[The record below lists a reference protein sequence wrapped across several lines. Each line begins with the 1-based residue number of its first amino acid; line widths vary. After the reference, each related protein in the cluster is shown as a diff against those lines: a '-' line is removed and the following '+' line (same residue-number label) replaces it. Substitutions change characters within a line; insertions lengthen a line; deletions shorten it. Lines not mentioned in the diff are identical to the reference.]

1 VITVLLVRHSSS
13 NTIIHTKYNHT
24 SG

>member
-13 NTIIHTKYNHT
+13 NTIIHTKYNQT